1 MDWLE
6 RILRPLRTGLV
17 TSHYPG
23 SPPLLAPAARGL
35 PVVDPERCTL
45 EGACVTA
52 CPTGAITAA
61 GGVGGAGAMG
71 GAGGGSL
78 GVGTAGPMWTLDA
91 GRCVFC
97 GACERACPTD
107 AIRLGDRVELA
118 VRERDALVARIA
130 VRGPER

>member
-6 RILRPLRTGLV
+6 RILRPLRTGVV

-45 EGACVTA
+45 AGACVTA

-61 GGVGGAGAMG
+61 VGVDGAGAMG
-71 GAGGGSL
+71 GAGP
-78 GVGTAGPMWTLDA
+78 TWTLDA

-97 GACERACPTD
+97 GACERACPTE

-118 VRERDALVARIA
+118 VRERDALVARVA

>member
-1 MDWLE
+1 MDWLA
-6 RILRPLRTGLV
+6 RILRPLRTGVV
-17 TSHYPG
+17 TSRYPG
-23 SPPLLAPAARGL
+23 SPPLLAPAVRGL

-45 EGACVTA
+45 EASCVTA

-61 GGVGGAGAMG
+61 RAGGGAGP
-71 GAGGGSL
+71 
-78 GVGTAGPMWTLDA
+78 TWTLDA

-97 GACERACPTD
+97 GACERACPTE

-118 VRERDALVARIA
+118 VRERDALVARVA

>member
-6 RILRPLRTGLV
+6 RILRPLRTGVV
-17 TSHYPG
+17 TSRYPG
-23 SPPLLAPAARGL
+23 SPPLLAPAVRGL

-61 GGVGGAGAMG
+61 AGVGVAGAIGVGGAGAMG
-71 GAGGGSL
+71 GAG
-78 GVGTAGPMWTLDA
+78 APRWTLDA

-97 GACERACPTD
+97 GACERACPTE

-118 VRERDALVARIA
+118 VRKRDALVARVA

>member
-6 RILRPLRTGLV
+6 RILRPLRIGVV
-17 TSHYPG
+17 TSRYPG
-23 SPPLLAPAARGL
+23 SPPLLAPAVRGL

-45 EGACVTA
+45 EASCVTA

-61 GGVGGAGAMG
+61 GGVGVGGAGAG
-71 GAGGGSL
+71 R
-78 GVGTAGPMWTLDA
+78 TWTLDA

-97 GACERACPTD
+97 GACEGACPTE

-118 VRERDALVARIA
+118 VRERAALVARVA
-130 VRGPER
+130 VRGPIR